1 MAGNVV
7 ESLAIQI
14 GVETDD
20 LESALQ
26 NLAKSANALRPTFE
40 GVAQKVNE
48 LTGATG
54 NASKEGGENLNKL
67 TSASNQTGN
76 AFKRAGDSLKKA
88 FDVKTLSVFEG
99 GLKRLAIPLA
109 GIFSVGASFRSFL
122 SEGEALDDFSKRLH
136 VNAQQV
142 DAWSR
147 ASRDAGG
154 SAQGL
159 KSALES
165 FMKNTGQGAEAFFSL
180 GKRIQGMSDFSAR
193 KTLEALGVS
202 GDAQNVFLKHRE
214 NAEAIAKSYEKIAT
228 TGKQAETA
236 KRFNLAM
243 RGLSDTFHAFAYD
256 LFMTVT
262 PTLETVLKLLRSG
275 LTFLADHAGIVKVA
289 LTALSAYMAGAWI
302 ASVLGTVKALGGLSG
317 ILKVVIVQMR
327 TFLATLLANPIG
339 LVITALVA
347 LVAVLEDVYTFAVG
361 GRSVF
366 GAFLKTLGL
375 APETIKNI
383 RESFASFFG
392 YVGKVA
398 SAFFDAFKAQIQ
410 VVISLL
416 NWIFGDGSF
425 KDVGASFVDA
435 LEKGLGGV
443 PKALTSFLVEPFNH
457 VISDVKRRIAELK
470 GMAKGFVNTVKG
482 VFGFG
487 DPEEDGDAITNPS
500 HAQSI
505 VAQMATSPNVTN
517 SDNRQ
522 TVNVETHITTS
533 ADPESVANAVANGV
547 NRGLARNGAILVNA
561 NTGVLQKG

>member
-7 ESLAIQI
+7 ETLAIQI
-14 GVETDD
+14 GVETTD
-20 LESALQ
+20 LENALQ
-26 NLAKSANALRPTFE
+26 NLAKNANALRPTFE

-54 NASKEGGENLNKL
+54 NASKEGGANLNKL
-67 TSASNQTGN
+67 ANASAQTGG
-76 AFKRAGDSLKKA
+76 AFQRAGDQLKKA

-99 GLKRLAIPLA
+99 GLKRLALPLA
-109 GIFSVGASFRSFL
+109 GILSAGASFRSFL

-142 DAWSR
+142 DAWAR

-159 KSALES
+159 KSSLES
-165 FMKNTGQGAEAFFSL
+165 FMKNTGQGADAFFSL

-236 KRFNLAM
+236 KSFNLAM

-262 PTLETVLKLLRSG
+262 PALESILKLMRAG
-275 LTFLADHAGIVKVA
+275 LTFIADHAGVVKIA

-302 ASVLGTVKALGGLSG
+302 ASVMGTIKALGGLSG
-317 ILKVVIVQMR
+317 LLKLVTVQAR
-327 TFLATLLANPIG
+327 AFLATLTANPIG
-339 LVITALVA
+339 LVVTALVA
-347 LVAVLEDVYTFAVG
+347 LGAVLEDVYTFAVG

-366 GAFLKTLGL
+366 GAFLETLGV
-375 APETIKNI
+375 APKTIENI
-383 RESFASFFG
+383 RAGLAGFVEFL
-392 YVGKVA
+392 KTVA
-398 SAFFDAFKAQIQ
+398 NGALELFKKNVQ
-410 VVISLL
+410 VIVDLL
-416 NWIFGDGSF
+416 NFVFGDGSF
-425 KDVGASFVDA
+425 EDVGRSFVEA
-435 LEKGLGGV
+435 LKFNLSV
-443 PKALTSFLVEPFNH
+443 IPKAIYSLVKEPFDKA
-457 VISDVKRRIAELK
+457 V
-470 GMAKGFVNTVKG
+470 GFVKDKINDIKGYAKDLSDTVLG
-482 VFGFG
+482 VFGWGSDDENKAIKGG
-487 DPEEDGDAITNPS
+487 DS
-500 HAQSI
+500 SQSV
-505 VAQMATSPNVTN
+505 VAQMATAPNVTT

-522 TVNVETHITTS
+522 TVNVETHITTN
-533 ADPESVANAVANGV
+533 ADPEAVAGAVARGV
-547 NRGLARNGAILVNA
+547 NRGLSRNGSILVNA
-561 NTGVLQKG
+561 NTGVIQKG